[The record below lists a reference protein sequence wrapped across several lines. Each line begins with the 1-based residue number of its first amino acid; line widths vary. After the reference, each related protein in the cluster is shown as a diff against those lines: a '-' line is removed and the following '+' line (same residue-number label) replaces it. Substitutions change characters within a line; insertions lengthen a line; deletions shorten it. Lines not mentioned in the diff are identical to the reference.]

1 MLDFYLTED
10 TIAIAIPDHGMLHSS
25 FTWIFWTKI
34 QILLVLN

>member
-25 FTWIFWTKI
+25 FT
-34 QILLVLN
+34 